1 MKQRAVLWDMDGVLF
16 DSEKAYMDG
25 NIQVMRRLGY
35 DQDEK
40 NLYRVIG
47 QDMNG
52 LYAMLTELLDG
63 YRTQDELKRAIDQYY
78 CEHPLSFRSMLF
90 PDVPASLR
98 QMKARGIKTAVCSG
112 SPKETILQALR
123 ECDLTAYFDL
133 VVSSDEVPLPKPYP
147 DVYLEAAERLGVLA
161 SACVVYEDSTLGI
174 KAGRRAGMRV
184 IARKDDRYGQDQ
196 SQADRIV
203 ENSTAML
210 AALDEED

>member
-78 CEHPLSFRSMLF
+78 
-90 PDVPASLR
+90 
-98 QMKARGIKTAVCSG
+98 
-112 SPKETILQALR
+112 
-123 ECDLTAYFDL
+123 
-133 VVSSDEVPLPKPYP
+133 
-147 DVYLEAAERLGVLA
+147 
-161 SACVVYEDSTLGI
+161 
-174 KAGRRAGMRV
+174 
-184 IARKDDRYGQDQ
+184 
-196 SQADRIV
+196 
-203 ENSTAML
+203 
-210 AALDEED
+210 